1 MYIYFK
7 LLYTY
12 GDKMSGAKT
21 VQLEAGRKAIFW
33 KPKIIGMRK
42 LVCSNETVHNVKV
55 IKYDDES
62 VWVAC
67 PLFGWY
73 INDRNTPELGCANR
87 KKRCTWY
94 LSTH

>member
-1 MYIYFK
+1 M
-7 LLYTY
+7 TE
-12 GDKMSGAKT
+12 AKT
-21 VQLEAGRKAIFW
+21 TQLEVGRKAKFG
-33 KPKIIGMRK
+33 KPMIVGMRK
-42 LVCSNETVHNVKV
+42 CVCSNETVHNIRV

-73 INDRNTPELGCANR
+73 TNDKNVVELGCGDR
-87 KKRCTWY
+87 RKRCTWY